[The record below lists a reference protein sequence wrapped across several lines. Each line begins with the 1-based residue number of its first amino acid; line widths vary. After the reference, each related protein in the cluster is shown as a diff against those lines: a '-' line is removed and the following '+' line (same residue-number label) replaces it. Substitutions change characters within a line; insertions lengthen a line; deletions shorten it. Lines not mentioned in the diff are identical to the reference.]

1 MRARNCK
8 ERAYVLKYR
17 RRQYADDSGDLDPRR
32 SGSDSDHQDERRR
45 RACDSGAVVF
55 VQRARRLF
63 ASRTA
68 QDVFGHDQRRRV
80 CGQMSCGALQ
90 SAQNLHGRGNCG
102 IPLPR
107 RSAACARSFGGLRKM
122 RRARCGQG
130 RIHQARVFG
139 RQAGA
144 QRRRG
149 GHRHDQRRIGRGAQS
164 VLSHAH
170 RRAGGRDKG
179 VFGQTSR
186 RVRVARSELR
196 LPRRDGGRER
206 L

>member
-17 RRQYADDSGDLDPRR
+17 RRQYADDSGDLDPRG

-45 RACDSGAVVF
+45 RACDSGAAVF
-55 VQRARRLF
+55 VQRTRRLF
-63 ASRTA
+63 ASRAA

-80 CGQMSCGALQ
+80 CGQVSCGALQ

-107 RSAACARSFGGLRKM
+107 RSAPCARGLGGLRRVRSA
-122 RRARCGQG
+122 RRGQG
-130 RIHQARVFG
+130 RIYQARVFG
-139 RQAGA
+139 GQAGA

-164 VLSHAH
+164 VLSYAH
-170 RRAGGRDKG
+170 GRARGRDKG
-179 VFGQTSR
+179 VFGQIAR
-186 RVRVARSELR
+186 RVRVARGELR
-196 LPRRDGGRER
+196 LSRRDGGRER